1 MERGN
6 TVYSIPIR
14 FLKTG
19 KFIVT
24 DCSLE
29 SRKIHMEKV
38 CLVPSEQLRW
48 RVVAS
53 CTVSIDIH
61 RATPTFAQTI
71 ATIQTLFL
79 DPWKSYQVC
88 WKLKDTTHREI
99 GGSVESEFS
108 QLFFIIHHFQ
118 FMSFAFFPLSPHSL
132 ENKNWL
138 NWKQENEWIIGFV
151 LFLIF
156 KVKIDPYLF
165 SASFKKVEKKKR
177 PLSVLRL
184 SCNLVFKVTLFIWWV
199 SSLNDD
205 YLQRDFWI
213 LSSLLLSLEPPI

>member
-1 MERGN
+1 MIAPLYIDNIWKITWDFFGNFQTLWPSEIQKSWECMERGN

-14 FLKTG
+14 FLRTG

-99 GGSVESEFS
+99 GGSAVFLLFTTFNSWALNFTHSNSISIHWKIDSTQFS
-108 QLFFIIHHFQ
+108 FIFLKSW
-118 FMSFAFFPLSPHSL
+118 F
-132 ENKNWL
+132 
-138 NWKQENEWIIGFV
+138 WKR
-151 LFLIF
+151 
-156 KVKIDPYLF
+156 VKIQVKNTLI
-165 SASFKKVEKKKR
+165 KKPE
-177 PLSVLRL
+177 
-184 SCNLVFKVTLFIWWV
+184 
-199 SSLNDD
+199 
-205 YLQRDFWI
+205 
-213 LSSLLLSLEPPI
+213 

>member
-1 MERGN
+1 MIAPLYIDNIWKITWDFFGNFQTLWPSEIQKSWEWIERGN

-14 FLKTG
+14 FLKTE

-38 CLVPSEQLRW
+38 CLVPSAVEMKGR
-48 RVVAS
+48 VAS
-53 CTVSIDIH
+53 CTVSINIH

-99 GGSVESEFS
+99 GGSAATAAFLLFTTFNSWALHFHQSE
-108 QLFFIIHHFQ
+108 
-118 FMSFAFFPLSPHSL
+118 
-132 ENKNWL
+132 
-138 NWKQENEWIIGFV
+138 
-151 LFLIF
+151 
-156 KVKIDPYLF
+156 
-165 SASFKKVEKKKR
+165 
-177 PLSVLRL
+177 
-184 SCNLVFKVTLFIWWV
+184 
-199 SSLNDD
+199 
-205 YLQRDFWI
+205 
-213 LSSLLLSLEPPI
+213 

>member
-1 MERGN
+1 MIAPLYIDNIWKITWDFFGNFQTLWPSEIQKSWEWMERGN

-99 GGSVESEFS
+99 GGSAATAAFLLFTTFNSWALHFS
-108 QLFFIIHHFQ
+108 LSIQL
-118 FMSFAFFPLSPHSL
+118 
-132 ENKNWL
+132 K
-138 NWKQENEWIIGFV
+138 K
-151 LFLIF
+151 
-156 KVKIDPYLF
+156 KIDWTF
-165 SASFKKVEKKKR
+165 RSFPQKR
-177 PLSVLRL
+177 FFLY
-184 SCNLVFKVTLFIWWV
+184 FW
-199 SSLNDD
+199 SS
-205 YLQRDFWI
+205 
-213 LSSLLLSLEPPI
+213 